1 MISGRMLLIMNFLKE
16 KEKTSYREISQ
27 QLSIEERK
35 VRYDINNLNIVLQSL
50 KKPLIQKINKGVL
63 IVPKDFQV
71 VYIDNNDYVFSLTER
86 VSIMKII
93 SMFKIDKLNL
103 EKLSKEFQVSRSSIK
118 NDLNV
123 LSNELER
130 NKITIT
136 YDKTFKISGDENT
149 IYKQRLSIL
158 KSYSYLFGKE
168 KSDLSVFEQYL
179 VKIIE
184 QIFKGIC
191 LNDIYNWSTDLLSQ
205 MDWTLNDE
213 SFTWYVSNIFLFT
226 WYIHSD
232 EKHPL
237 ESSSLSEPY
246 FENKFDQEFEQ
257 IIQKKLTKEQILLLK
272 SFVFFTNKYASLNED
287 MDLIST
293 EIIVQDLIYNMSE
306 ILSVDFKE
314 DMILYKGLLN
324 HIAPLIERIKQNIQI
339 YEELFH
345 VIPDKYQYVLEAT
358 KVSIQKNR
366 MLNQIRNENEI
377 ILLAIHF
384 LGSVQRNERNN
395 YKNIL
400 LVCGFGYGVIAM
412 LKDTLINDYQINIL
426 DSIPAYKLQDYKD
439 WENIDFIITTSKIAT
454 TLPKVVIEINPF
466 LQENDYL
473 KLEEK
478 GIKRKNV
485 LTNYISI
492 KKRLDFLEEDAQ
504 KRVLSII
511 WQELGYSD
519 ERILSRQLKL
529 SDLIGADTINIIDK
543 EVKWEDAVKISS
555 NILADCDFVSTQY
568 AENIIDILKNV
579 GFYAVK
585 DEEFALLHGND
596 SSLVKVSSISL
607 LICKEPISFGDKKV
621 KVIFCLA
628 SRDKKEQIPAII
640 NLTKMVYKTN
650 FISMLESARTKEE
663 AEGLIHKYEEE
674 VTV

>member
-1 MISGRMLLIMNFLKE
+1 MISGRMLLIMNFLKG
-16 KEKTSYREISQ
+16 KNKTSYKDISK

-35 VRYDINNLNIVLQSL
+35 VRYDINNLNIVLRSL
-50 KKPLIQKINKGVL
+50 NKSVIQKMNKGVL
-63 IVPKDFQV
+63 IIPDDFQV
-71 VYIDNNDYVFSLTER
+71 VCINNNEYVFSLTER

-93 SMFKIDKLNL
+93 SMFKIDNLNL
-103 EKLSKEFQVSRSSIK
+103 EKLSKEFRVSRSSIK

-123 LSNELER
+123 LSSELER
-130 NKITIT
+130 NQIIIT
-136 YDKTFKISGDENT
+136 YDKSFKISGEEDI
-149 IYKQRLSIL
+149 IYKQRLNIL

-168 KSDLSVFEQYL
+168 KSDLSVFEKYL
-179 VKIIE
+179 VNVIE
-184 QIFKGIC
+184 KIFKGIY
-191 LNDIYNWSTDLLSQ
+191 LIDIYNWSMNLLLQ
-205 MDWTLNDE
+205 MGWTLNDE

-237 ESSSLSEPY
+237 ESASLSEPC
-246 FENKFDQEFEQ
+246 FENKFDQEFET
-257 IIQKKLTKEQILLLK
+257 IIQKKLTKEQIFLLK

-306 ILSVDFKE
+306 ILEISFKE

-339 YEELFH
+339 YEELLH

-366 MLNQIRNENEI
+366 VLSQIKNENET

-384 LGSVQRNERNN
+384 LGSIHRNERNN

-412 LKDTLINDYQINIL
+412 LKDSLVNDYQINIVE
-426 DSIPAYKLQDYKD
+426 SIPSYKLQDYKE
-439 WENIDFIITTSKIAT
+439 WESIDFIITTSKIVID
-454 TLPKVVIEINPF
+454 LPKTIIEINPF
-466 LQENDYL
+466 LQEEDYL
-473 KLEEK
+473 KFEEK

-485 LTNYISI
+485 LTNYMSI
-492 KKRLDFLEEDAQ
+492 KKRLDFLEEDDQ

-511 WQELGYSD
+511 CQELGYSD
-519 ERILSRQLKL
+519 ERILFRQLNL
-529 SDLIGADTINIIDK
+529 SDLIGIDTIRIIDGDM
-543 EVKWEDAVKISS
+543 KWEDAVKFSS
-555 NILADCDFVSTQY
+555 NILANCDFVSAQY

-579 GFYAVK
+579 VFYAVK
-585 DEEFALLHGND
+585 DNEFALLHGND

-607 LICKEPISFGDKKV
+607 LICKEAVSFGDKKV
-621 KVIFCLA
+621 KIIFCLA

-650 FISMLESARTKEE
+650 FIAMLESAKTKEE
-663 AEGLIHKYEEE
+663 AEVLIHKYEKE

>member
-1 MISGRMLLIMNFLKE
+1 MISGRMLLIMNFLKD
-16 KEKTSYREISQ
+16 KSKTSYREISQ

-35 VRYDINNLNIVLQSL
+35 VRYDIDNLNVLLQSL
-50 KKPLIQKINKGVL
+50 NKPLIQRMNKGSL
-63 IVPKDFQV
+63 IIPSDFQV

-103 EKLSKEFQVSRSSIK
+103 EKLSKEFKVSRSSIK

-130 NKITIT
+130 NQITIT
-136 YDKTFKISGDENT
+136 YDKVFKINGDEDT
-149 IYKQRLSIL
+149 IYKQRLNIL
-158 KSYSYLFGKE
+158 KLYSYLFGKE
-168 KSDLSVFEQYL
+168 KSDLSVFEKYI
-179 VKIIE
+179 VKVIE
-184 QIFKGIC
+184 KIFKGLS
-191 LNDIYNWSTDLLSQ
+191 LNDIYNWSTDLLLQ
-205 MDWTLNDE
+205 MGWTLNDE

-257 IIQKKLTKEQILLLK
+257 IIQKKLTKEQILLLN

-306 ILSVDFKE
+306 ILNIDFKE

-358 KVSIQKNR
+358 KTSVQKNR
-366 MLNQIRNENEI
+366 MLNQIKNENEI

-384 LGSVQRNERNN
+384 LGSVQRNESNN

-400 LVCGFGYGVIAM
+400 LVCGFGYGVIAI
-412 LKDTLINDYQINIL
+412 LKDTLINDYQINIV
-426 DSIPAYKLQDYKD
+426 DSIPSYKLQDYKD
-439 WENIDFIITTSKIAT
+439 WENIDFIITTSKIVVD
-454 TLPKVVIEINPF
+454 LPKTIIEINPF

-504 KRVLSII
+504 KRVLNII

-519 ERILSRQLKL
+519 ERMLSRQLKL
-529 SDLIGADTINIIDK
+529 SDLIGIDTISVIDK
-543 EVKWEDAVKISS
+543 EIKWEDAVKISS
-555 NILADCDFVSTQY
+555 NILADCDFVSAQY
-568 AENIIDILKNV
+568 ADNIIDILNNV

-585 DEEFALLHGND
+585 DDEFALLHGND

-607 LICKEPISFGDKKV
+607 LICKEAVKFGDKKV
-621 KVIFCLA
+621 KIIFCLA

-650 FISMLESARTKEE
+650 FITMLESVKTKEE
-663 AEGLIHKYEEE
+663 AECLIHKYEKE
-674 VTV
+674 VTE